1 MPDDG
6 YTWFWGVNFQLTG
19 YTEQASSSRSMQA
32 AAGYEA
38 EASAERTAATGSD
51 ISAAISGLAGLA
63 DLFTGGAASVVKDA
77 FLPENNNTSLPTGSF
92 DGSGT
97 F

>member
-1 MPDDG
+1 MQAAAG
-6 YTWFWGVNFQLTG
+6 LTSQ
-19 YTEQASSSRSMQA
+19 EDILASQGEKQA

-92 DGSGT
+92 DGSGA